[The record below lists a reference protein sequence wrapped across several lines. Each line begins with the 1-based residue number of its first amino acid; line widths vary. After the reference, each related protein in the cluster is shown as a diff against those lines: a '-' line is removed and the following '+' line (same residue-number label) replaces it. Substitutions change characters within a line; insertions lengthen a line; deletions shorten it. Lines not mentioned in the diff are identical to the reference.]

1 MIADDE
7 GINRL
12 FIKTI
17 LTGNGWKVEEAVDGK
32 AAVNLVEG
40 THFDII
46 ILDVK
51 MPVMDGKQAARQIR
65 FIEEK
70 QDREPTVILGLTAY
84 AEKQLVDELVQ
95 HGMNGVIHKPIT
107 QASLIRKIS
116 EMVEPK
122 SSH

>member
-17 LTGNGWKVEEAVDGK
+17 LTGNGWIVDEASNGQ
-32 AAVNLVEG
+32 AAVELVER
-40 THFDII
+40 HKFDII

-51 MPVMDGKQAARQIR
+51 MPVMDGKRAASEIR
-65 FIEEK
+65 ALEQK
-70 QDREPTVILGLTAY
+70 QERSSTIILGLTAY
-84 AEKQLVDELVQ
+84 AEKQLIDELMQ

-107 QASLIRKIS
+107 EKELIGKITDMLHS
-116 EMVEPK
+116 K
-122 SSH
+122 QG